1 MGGPTVPPA
10 PSPALG
16 SRQGMA
22 SMEPPPAAISRPI
35 TGSWNCCEPVRLAE
49 DVQGIPGCLWLSPC
63 TGRQAQDE
71 ESSCVQ

>member
-1 MGGPTVPPA
+1 
-10 PSPALG
+10 
-16 SRQGMA
+16 MA